1 MLRSDK
7 ILKNMCDN
15 GRTQVEKI
23 SSQYLGQQLLIVKS
37 QFCSPKVRL
46 LKKKIFGNLLSS
58 PQVCLLRTLVY
69 VNIDIEMCDIVS
81 HIIFLHQTLIIV
93 SPWEKKNAYWHGN
106 TKTITKA
113 LPLYQDKLNRIVI
126 LLNGHRCCW
135 VLNSFLTQ
143 PFFLEVLRNFMGNDT
158 SWKTQRVLLLMSVE
172 STLLTCSSSCKTHA
186 SSNSWATK
194 TKG

>member
-1 MLRSDK
+1 
-7 ILKNMCDN
+7 
-15 GRTQVEKI
+15 
-23 SSQYLGQQLLIVKS
+23 
-37 QFCSPKVRL
+37 
-46 LKKKIFGNLLSS
+46 
-58 PQVCLLRTLVY
+58 
-69 VNIDIEMCDIVS
+69 MCDIVS

-126 LLNGHRCCW
+126 LLNGHRCW

-194 TKG
+194 TKGWALLCSFPLTILWEVYHLCPWGSSFLCDNNCYGKYT